1 MDFNAKL
8 IKVEEPITGNGKN
21 GMWKRQAYIFETE
34 GQYPKKIC
42 VTVWGDGAIQNP
54 ATMQIGARL
63 NVSFELES
71 REYNGRW
78 YTDVRAWRIQ
88 EAFTGAQT
96 PPVQTQ
102 AQAQSQQ
109 PIPTTAQQQAYA
121 SSIAAPPFPNAPA
134 SPAQDD
140 DLPF

>member
-21 GMWKRQAYIFETE
+21 GTWKRQAYIFETE

-54 ATMQIGARL
+54 AAVQVGARL

-88 EAFTGAQT
+88 EAYTGAQA
-96 PPVQTQ
+96 QT
-102 AQAQSQQ
+102 AQASYPQQ
-109 PIPTTAQQQAYA
+109 AAPAQAQQQAYA
-121 SSIAAPPFPNAPA
+121 SSIAAPPFQTAPA

>member
-21 GMWKRQAYIFETE
+21 GTWKRQAYIFETE

-42 VTVWGDGAIQNP
+42 VTVWGDSAIQNP
-54 ATMQIGARL
+54 AAVQVGARL

-88 EAFTGAQT
+88 EAYTGAQ
-96 PPVQTQ
+96 
-102 AQAQSQQ
+102 
-109 PIPTTAQQQAYA
+109 AQQQAYA
-121 SSIAAPPFPNAPA
+121 SSIAAPPFTTAPA